1 MPKQK
6 PKRTKRYTPKLPK
19 KLPWWRAATPL
30 SEKQR
35 LRIELAPR
43 LALKALFAG
52 EATTEEVN
60 TVAGP
65 IMMAI
70 NLLDKIEDGDR
81 YRDRLIA
88 ARDAGVR
95 LYAALEKG
103 TPLMNADLQMFAVG
117 LDIAIE
123 AMALCDRWEYES
135 AVRKGLKE
143 DGLPEVIEQYDR
155 DAIAEIYGLNRISM

>member
-6 PKRTKRYTPKLPK
+6 PKRSKSYRPKLPK
-19 KLPWWRAATPL
+19 KIPWWRAATPL

-65 IMMAI
+65 IMMTL
-70 NLLDKIEDGDR
+70 NLLDKIENGER

-123 AMALCDRWEYES
+123 AMALCDRWEYEA
-135 AVRKGLKE
+135 AVRKGLEE
-143 DGLPEVIEQYDR
+143 DGLPDVIEKYDR

>member
-6 PKRTKRYTPKLPK
+6 PKRNKRYAPKLPK
-19 KLPWWRAATPL
+19 KLPWWKAATPL

-65 IMMAI
+65 IMMTLH
-70 NLLDKIEDGDR
+70 LLDKIEDGER

-88 ARDAGVR
+88 ARAAGVR
-95 LYAALEKG
+95 LYAAISKG
-103 TPLMNADLQMFAVG
+103 TPLINADLQLFAVG

-123 AMALCDRWEYES
+123 AMALCDRWEYEA
-135 AVRKGLKE
+135 AVRKGLEE
-143 DGLPEVIEQYDR
+143 DGLPDVIEKYDR
-155 DAIAEIYGLNRISM
+155 DAIADIYGFNRIRR

>member
-65 IMMAI
+65 IMMTI

-88 ARDAGVR
+88 AREASASMPLSRRVR
-95 LYAALEKG
+95 
-103 TPLMNADLQMFAVG
+103 
-117 LDIAIE
+117 
-123 AMALCDRWEYES
+123 RS
-135 AVRKGLKE
+135 
-143 DGLPEVIEQYDR
+143 
-155 DAIAEIYGLNRISM
+155 

>member
-65 IMMAI
+65 IMMTLH
-70 NLLDKIEDGDR
+70 LLDKIEDGER

-88 ARDAGVR
+88 ARDAGGR
-95 LYAALEKG
+95 LYGALSKG
-103 TPLMNADLQMFAVG
+103 KPTLNADLQMFATG
-117 LDIAIE
+117 LDIAVE
-123 AMALCDRWEYES
+123 AMALCDRWEYEA
-135 AVRKGLKE
+135 AVRKGLME
-143 DGLPEVIEQYDR
+143 DGLPDVIEQYDR
-155 DAIAEIYGLNRISM
+155 DAIAEIYGLRRR

>member
-65 IMMAI
+65 IMMTLH
-70 NLLDKIEDGDR
+70 LLDKIEDGER

-95 LYAALEKG
+95 LYGALSKG
-103 TPLMNADLQMFAVG
+103 KPTLNADLQMFAT
-117 LDIAIE
+117 A
-123 AMALCDRWEYES
+123 S
-135 AVRKGLKE
+135 TS
-143 DGLPEVIEQYDR
+143 P
-155 DAIAEIYGLNRISM
+155 

>member
-70 NLLDKIEDGDR
+70 NLLDKIEDGER

-88 ARDAGVR
+88 AREAGVR
-95 LYAALEKG
+95 LYAAISKG
-103 TPLMNADLQMFAVG
+103 KPTLNADIQLFAVG

-123 AMALCDRWEYES
+123 AMALCDRWEYEA
-135 AVRKGLKE
+135 AVRKGLEE
-143 DGLPEVIEQYDR
+143 DGLPDVIEQYDR
-155 DAIAEIYGLNRISM
+155 DAIAEIYGLRRR

>member
-6 PKRTKRYTPKLPK
+6 PKRNKRYAPKLPK

-65 IMMAI
+65 IMMTI
-70 NLLDKIEDGDR
+70 NLIDKIEDGER
-81 YRDRLIA
+81 YRDPLIA

-95 LYAALEKG
+95 LYAAISKG
-103 TPLMNADLQMFAVG
+103 KPTLNADIQLFAVG

-123 AMALCDRWEYES
+123 AMALCDRWEYEA
-135 AVRKGLKE
+135 AVRKGLEE
-143 DGLPEVIEQYDR
+143 DGLPDVIEQYDR
-155 DAIAEIYGLNRISM
+155 DAIAEIYGLRRR